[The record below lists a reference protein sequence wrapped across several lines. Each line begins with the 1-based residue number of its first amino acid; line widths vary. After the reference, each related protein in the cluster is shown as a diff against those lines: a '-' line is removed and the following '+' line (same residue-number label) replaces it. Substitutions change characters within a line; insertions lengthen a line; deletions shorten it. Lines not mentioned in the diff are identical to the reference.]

1 MNRRCPHCQYSILR
15 SYGSFVRKS
24 DSKTLRR
31 WQCKSCHKT
40 FSDATF
46 SSFYRQHK
54 RRVNNPLRLLL
65 SSGVSQRRSAIILGL
80 TRKTVARK
88 LRFLAIQAR
97 LVHQKRLRRQPQET
111 FNKLQLDDLITIE
124 HTKLKPLSTSVLVS
138 KTTRM
143 ILGIEVGS
151 IPSFG
156 PLSRLSRK
164 KYGKRK
170 NEHSQKLDELFEKVC
185 PYLPAVGRIETDQ
198 HKNYP
203 PVIGKHLKDWEH
215 QTYKGKRASV
225 AGQGEL
231 KMRGFDPLFCIN
243 HTLAM
248 LRANVN
254 RLFRRSWNTTK
265 RPDALLDHLW
275 LFVDFYNGRLESL

>member
-1 MNRRCPHCQYSILR
+1 MNRRCPYCQSSILR
-15 SYGSFVRKS
+15 SYGSFTRKS

-31 WQCKSCHKT
+31 WQCKSCFKT
-40 FSDATF
+40 FSEATF
-46 SSFYRQHK
+46 SSYYRQHK
-54 RRVNNPLRLLL
+54 RRANRPLRLLL

-88 LRFLAIQAR
+88 LRFLALQAR
-97 LVHQKRLRRQPQET
+97 LAHQKRLRRQPQKTLER
-111 FNKLQLDDLITIE
+111 LQLDDLITIE

-156 PLSRLSRK
+156 PLSKLSRK

-170 NEHSQKLDELFEKVC
+170 NEHTQKLDELLQKVR
-185 PYLPAVGRIETDQ
+185 PYLPQYGKIETDQ

-203 PVIGKHLKDWEH
+203 PAIARHLAHWDH
-215 QTYKGKRASV
+215 QTYKGMRASV

-254 RLFRRSWNTTK
+254 RLFRRTWNTTK
-265 RPDALLDHLW
+265 RPDSLLDHLW
-275 LFVDFYNGRLESL
+275 LFVDFYNARLENL